1 MTMHPLKHFED
12 SFDNA
17 QWRKTKQMQCD
28 HACFDPSALRVHLKS
43 HNGEKPKKVQP
54 MWLGIFSGSQFEKT
68 LDNTQHGEKQ
78 NKCNQ
83 CDYASSQASN
93 LRTHVKTHSG
103 EKSNKCDQCDFA
115 CIWKQTVEKI
125 QTNVRRG
132 NVLQPSQAIYG
143 DIHILEQIILNW
155 FGKVTQNSWENYT
168 IFRANVAKRL
178 LDWLRIKNDNSTAYL
193 VLWFLSFML

>member
-28 HACFDPSALRVHLKS
+28 HACFDPTALRVHLKS
-43 HNGEKPKKVQP
+43 HNGEKPTKVQP

-78 NKCNQ
+78 NICNQ

-93 LRTHVKTHSG
+93 LRTHFKKWRKVKQMWLCMHLKTNSG
-103 EKSNKCDQCDFA
+103 ENSNKCPESKCS
-115 CIWKQTVEKI
+115 T
-125 QTNVRRG
+125 TNNHPR
-132 NVLQPSQAIYG
+132 QAIYW
-143 DIHILEQIILNW
+143 DIHILGQIIQNC
-155 FGKVTQNSWENYT
+155 FGEGT
-168 IFRANVAKRL
+168 
-178 LDWLRIKNDNSTAYL
+178 
-193 VLWFLSFML
+193 